1 MLILWIDLATWWV
14 MESSSCFQIFFF
26 FFSINIDCCL
36 RVSPEGLNL
45 CESRCGNTSRAPGE
59 STWKSSAAHWSARP
73 DLTRWPSLFKQLV
86 LLRWE
91 QPPESLAGFRFLF
104 LSVPHPSEGV
114 TSPGRLTSLRAESH
128 SCWPNLKAET
138 ELNQLKG
145 ENSPTFKCVF
155 CYSGKAELKLK
166 QTNLASQLN
175 CVFSLGRTQKN
186 DRSDRFLVRMEII

>member
-1 MLILWIDLATWWV
+1 MFSKLDAHSMNWPRHV
-14 MESSSCFQIFFF
+14 MSHGKLQLFPNLFF

-59 STWKSSAAHWSARP
+59 STWKSSAAHWRARP

-104 LSVPHPSEGV
+104 LSPSPPPIRRCYVTWTFELLEGWI
-114 TSPGRLTSLRAESH
+114 SLVLAKPESRNWTERAEGWKFPH
-128 SCWPNLKAET
+128 L
-138 ELNQLKG
+138 
-145 ENSPTFKCVF
+145 
-155 CYSGKAELKLK
+155 
-166 QTNLASQLN
+166 
-175 CVFSLGRTQKN
+175 
-186 DRSDRFLVRMEII
+186 